1 MSWQLW
7 LLVVVAVLAILGLGL
22 LSLRMAKRIDR
33 LHRRVESNRV
43 NLNRQLIKRAA
54 ETMRTAD
61 LLQVSPEIASEM
73 RSAATDAISLAG
85 VPLVMRGLGSDESN
99 EQATLAR
106 IRAESGLSQVLRESM
121 TEELRAEIRNDP
133 VSGAQLE
140 ALVETCNR
148 AELIRTL
155 HNQDVS
161 LTLELRDRRLPRGL
175 HLAGSAELPYPVELD
190 DRVFGG

>member
-1 MSWQLW
+1 MNWQLW
-7 LLVVVAVLAILGLGL
+7 LLVVLGILAIITLGL

-61 LLQVSPEIASEM
+61 LVQVPSDRATEM
-73 RSAATDAISLAG
+73 RRAATDEISLAG
-85 VPLVMRGLGSDESN
+85 VPLVIKGLGSDESN
-99 EQATLAR
+99 EPATLAR
-106 IRAESGLSQVLRESM
+106 LRAESDLSEVLRVCM
-121 TEELRAEIRNDP
+121 TEDLCAEMKTDP

-140 ALVETCNR
+140 ALIEACNR

-161 LTLELRDRRLPRGL
+161 LTLALRDRRLPKAL
-175 HLAGSAELPYPVELD
+175 HLAGSAELPHPVELD
-190 DRVFGG
+190 DRVFGD